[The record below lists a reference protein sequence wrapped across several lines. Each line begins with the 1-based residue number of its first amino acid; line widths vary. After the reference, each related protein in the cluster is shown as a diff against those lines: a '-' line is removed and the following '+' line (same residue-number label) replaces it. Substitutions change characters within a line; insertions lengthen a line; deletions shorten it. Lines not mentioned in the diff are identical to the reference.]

1 MTGIRGRKMLN
12 KLLSASLTSFFLC
25 ILLAFME
32 YTPINERDE
41 LTYYFTFF
49 SLVIIYLIYAFPIT
63 IVVGI
68 PLSLLIESIDKK
80 ILIHSKVKRYLV
92 NVSLFTLAGITV
104 ALFFSLINGG
114 NFLNRLFDLY
124 SYIIFIF
131 PSLLFYHISILI
143 RLIIKGSGQNH

>member
-1 MTGIRGRKMLN
+1 MLN

>member
-1 MTGIRGRKMLN
+1 
-12 KLLSASLTSFFLC
+12 
-25 ILLAFME
+25 ME